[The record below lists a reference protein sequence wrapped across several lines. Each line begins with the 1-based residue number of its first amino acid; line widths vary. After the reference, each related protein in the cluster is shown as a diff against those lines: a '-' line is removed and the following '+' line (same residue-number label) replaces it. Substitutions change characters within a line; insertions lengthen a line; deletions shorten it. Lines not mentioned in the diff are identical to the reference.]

1 MRWSKSDLPVDL
13 VPRHK
18 VIDPKRDQRPHQP
31 CQQGIAV
38 FTDHAHFSR
47 ARRDG
52 WPSRRCRWIS
62 RWRRH
67 LSFPMPE

>member
-38 FTDHAHFSR
+38 FTDHAHFRQSP
-47 ARRDG
+47 AG
-52 WPSRRCRWIS
+52 WVALPPVSVDKPVASTSIVP
-62 RWRRH
+62 H
-67 LSFPMPE
+67 A